1 MNDLSLS
8 AKESPVDTGE
18 VKSAARS
25 LELLEL
31 FATHRDGLTLGEACA
46 LTGWPKS
53 STLALLRTLR
63 AHDYLSD
70 GSRDHAYRLGHRVAW
85 LGASYLE
92 GINLVQE
99 GLEIVRHVSRQCDET
114 VHLATL
120 RGRDVHYLVKEEGS
134 SHMRM
139 VSAVGTTFPAHGTGV
154 GKTLLSGLSSREFDA
169 LYPPGTILEPLTPN
183 TITNRRDLL
192 LELAK
197 IRSRGYAYDSG
208 ESTVGLQCIA
218 APVRD
223 ATGHIVAAMSVSV
236 PLPRFTDDRVAD
248 LRAAILDG
256 TRELSLRLGH
266 TWSGSTNR
274 ETTETDAQTARGS
287 TSTEIRR

>member
-1 MNDLSLS
+1 MN
-8 AKESPVDTGE
+8 APEPTRARKSPVDTGE

-31 FATHRDGLTLGEACA
+31 FAAHRDGLTLGEVCV

-85 LGASYLE
+85 LGASYLD

-99 GLEIVRHVSRQCDET
+99 GLEIVRRVSRQCDET

-120 RGRDVHYLVKEEGS
+120 RGPDVHYLVKEEGS

-154 GKTLLSGLSSREFDA
+154 GKTLLSGLSSRTNSMRSTH
-169 LYPPGTILEPLTPN
+169 PEPSSS
-183 TITNRRDLL
+183 
-192 LELAK
+192 
-197 IRSRGYAYDSG
+197 RSRQTRSPIGETCSWNSPRSG
-208 ESTVGLQCIA
+208 LVAMPTTA
-218 APVRD
+218 ANRPLVSNASPLRSVTPPV
-223 ATGHIVAAMSVSV
+223 TSS
-236 PLPRFTDDRVAD
+236 PR
-248 LRAAILDG
+248 
-256 TRELSLRLGH
+256 
-266 TWSGSTNR
+266 
-274 ETTETDAQTARGS
+274 
-287 TSTEIRR
+287 